1 MACGEVSREVKN
13 DTRPRT
19 TVQAAAAHALLN
31 LAVNKKNKAAIAAA
45 GAIGTLVELL
55 GRSDESVRLGQ
66 SLRWR
71 KPAPHA
77 VDQGQ

>member
-1 MACGEVSREVKN
+1 VVKN
-13 DTRPRT
+13 DTRART

-55 GRSDESVRLGQ
+55 GRSDQSVRPGQ
-66 SLRWR
+66 SLRR
-71 KPAPHA
+71 RPPEPHA
-77 VDQGQ
+77 VDRGQ